1 MELWNQAPLVR
12 LIIPFI
18 AGIITAIYFPNQ
30 FAFLSAIVAALVFI
44 IASIVLIPKL
54 SIAYRNMW
62 WFGLVLNITLFA
74 MAYQLT
80 IFKTEK
86 YNTDHFSKLATGNVT
101 VHARLAQSYIEKEKS
116 LKMVLEVLEIKTPS
130 GWIATSGKTMAYIK
144 KNEQALQLKYGDE
157 LVFNSVFNE
166 IPGIQNPGEFDYK
179 RFLAFH
185 NVFQQTSINNNP
197 WLNLRI
203 NSGNKILSCSY
214 AMRDRLLSVLTAEHV
229 KGDEFAVG
237 AALLLG
243 YSDKLDA
250 EIISAYSSTGALHV
264 LSVSGLHVAIVYI
277 VFNWLLFFLDKIKH
291 GNIIKAII
299 LILMLWFYSALTGLS
314 PSVLRAAAMF
324 SFIIIA
330 KAFNR
335 YTNIY
340 NTLAASA
347 FLLLAIN
354 PYLVM
359 DVGFQLSYIAVI
371 GIVYIQP
378 KLNVLYEPGNWLME
392 QVWTITSVSIA
403 AQIAT
408 FPLGLHYFHQFPN
421 YFLISNFIVIP
432 VSTVIMYAG
441 IALFLFS
448 KISFLAAYIALGF
461 SWSVW
466 LLNASVKWIEKWPYA
481 LIEGISITVTETILI
496 YGIIVFLFYYFT
508 KKQFKYLVYVFC
520 AAVLLIISQ
529 LTEQQEQFR
538 QKKIIV
544 YNIPKTSAIDFV
556 DAKSN
561 VLLTDSAFAQ
571 NESGLLFHVKHNWWD
586 LGLSNSK
593 IITGNIKINAL
604 EIAGNAI
611 QFNNKRMAII
621 NAALEE
627 SGEQAIIPIEVDYLL
642 ISGNPTLKMEE
653 ALKRYRPKK
662 IIFDS
667 SNSLYHVT
675 KWKTEC
681 MALSQKYYSVMD
693 SGAFVEEIY

>member
-1 MELWNQAPLVR
+1 MKLWNQAPLIR

-44 IASIVLIPKL
+44 IAAIVLIPKL
-54 SIAYRNMW
+54 NTTYRNMW
-62 WFGLVLNITLFA
+62 WFGLALNIALFT

-86 YNTDHFSKLATGNVT
+86 YNANHFSKLVSGSVT

-116 LKMVLEVLEIKTPS
+116 LKMVLEVLEIKAPS
-130 GWIATSGKTMAYIK
+130 GWIATSGKVMAYIK
-144 KNEQALQLKYGDE
+144 KDTRALQLKYGDE
-157 LVFNSVFNE
+157 LVFNSAFSE

-179 RFLAFH
+179 TFLAFH
-185 NVFQQTSINNNP
+185 NVFGQTSINTNA
-197 WLNLRI
+197 WLNLEK

-214 AMRDRLLSVLTAEHV
+214 ALRDRLLTVLTAEHV
-229 KGDEFAVG
+229 KDDEFAVG

-243 YSDKLDA
+243 YCDKLDA
-250 EIISAYSSTGALHV
+250 DIISAYSSTGALHV

-291 GNIIKAII
+291 GHIIKAVV

-330 KAFNR
+330 KTFNR

-347 FLLLAIN
+347 FLLLTIN

-378 KLNVLYEPGNWLME
+378 KINSLYEPGNWLME

-441 IALFLFS
+441 IALFAFS
-448 KISFLAAYIALGF
+448 KIPFIAGYIAYGF

-481 LIEGISITVTETILI
+481 LIQGISITVTETILI
-496 YGIIVFLFYYFT
+496 YGIIVFIFYYFT
-508 KKQFKYLVYVFC
+508 KKQYKYLVCGLCVS
-520 AAVLLIISQ
+520 VLLIISQ
-529 LTEQQEQFR
+529 LTEQQEQFC

-556 DAKSN
+556 DSKNN

-586 LGLSNSK
+586 LGLNNSR
-593 IITGNIKINAL
+593 IITGDIKVNAL
-604 EIAGNAI
+604 DITGNAI

-621 NAALEE
+621 NAKLQPSDQNTAVPL
-627 SGEQAIIPIEVDYLL
+627 EVDYLV
-642 ISGNPTLKMEE
+642 ISQNPVLKIEE
-653 ALKRYRPKK
+653 ALKKYHPKE

-681 MALSQKYYSVMD
+681 AALSQKYYSVMD
-693 SGAFVEEIY
+693 SGAFVEDI